1 MSGISNRLLTI
12 FPPPYIKGEM
22 SGNVRLVSVL
32 RARQVSAPLA
42 RWSFAAAGP
51 LLVVPAL
58 RTGMLR
64 NEKILWGKN
73 PTYPHAVQVTA
84 PNRRGEFQIP

>member
-1 MSGISNRLLTI
+1 MVKDPYVRYIKSPPDNIS
-12 FPPPYIKGEM
+12 PPYIKGEM

-64 NEKILWGKN
+64 NEMKKSYGAKIQ
-73 PTYPHAVQVTA
+73 PTPM
-84 PNRRGEFQIP
+84 PSR